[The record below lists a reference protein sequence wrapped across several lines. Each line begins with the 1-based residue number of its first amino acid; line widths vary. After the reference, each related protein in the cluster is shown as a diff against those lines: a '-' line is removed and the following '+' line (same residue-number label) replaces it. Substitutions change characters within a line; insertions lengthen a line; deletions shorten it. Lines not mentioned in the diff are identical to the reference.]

1 MLLLAVCL
9 VKAGCL
15 QLLGCV
21 TRAVLQ
27 ISVIFFKYD
36 FLIFHYLKISDK
48 YLYALFPFYW
58 LEGGGGAR
66 KGYGNTDNLFFSNT
80 ENIFISRS
88 KDLRGFPY
96 LASTDV

>member
-58 LEGGGGAR
+58 LEGGGEQERVMEIPIIYFSQIR
-66 KGYGNTDNLFFSNT
+66 KIFSLV
-80 ENIFISRS
+80 EAKI
-88 KDLRGFPY
+88 
-96 LASTDV
+96 